1 MIKYNSNLFRM
12 EPVHFIK
19 IGSDIVVLIVT
30 LIAWGLVHLIL
41 PIRKSGF
48 KCDDYSISL
57 PYKDSTV
64 TNWMLIIICT
74 LFPTIVICGTE
85 LIRKYYSAIRH
96 RNKYVYKIKML
107 KNSMIN
113 IPEILGNIY
122 INLGSFFFGL
132 LVVQFITN
140 LGKYTIG
147 RLRPHYIDVCK
158 PIFTATNLT
167 RNDCRIKEYFIY
179 EIDYICSNVNTK
191 RFHDAHLSF
200 PSGHASTT
208 VYTMIFLIF
217 YLKYTWNCRRIGL
230 ITPFIQIVFFSIAFF
245 TCLTRVVD
253 HKHHFTDV
261 LAGSTLGLVFAILV
275 FIFLTDFLKRKTFS
289 KLNRNS
295 QDPISSSN
303 SNNSQQSPRN
313 ISRGF
318 ANNSTNGLQM
328 TSNFNENP

>member
-1 MIKYNSNLFRM
+1 M

-19 IGSDIVVLIVT
+19 IGSDVIVLVVT
-30 LIAWGLVHLIL
+30 LVAWGLVHIIL

-57 PYKDSTV
+57 PYRDSTV
-64 TNWMLIIICT
+64 TNWMLILICT
-74 LFPTIVICGTE
+74 LLPLLVICGTE
-85 LIRKYYSAIRH
+85 LARKYYSAIRH

-122 INLGSFFFGL
+122 INLGSYLFGL
-132 LVVQFITN
+132 LVVQFLTN

-158 PIFTATNLT
+158 PMFTTTNLT
-167 RNDCRIKEYFIY
+167 RIDCKIKEYFTY
-179 EIDYICSNVNTK
+179 EVDYICTNVNTQ

-200 PSGHASTT
+200 PSGHASTS

-217 YLKYTWNCRRIGL
+217 YLKYTWNCRRMGL
-230 ITPFIQIVFFSIAFF
+230 FTPFMQIVFFSVAFF
-245 TCLTRVVD
+245 TCLSRVVD

-261 LAGSTLGLVFAILV
+261 LAGTVLGLVFAILV

-289 KLNRNS
+289 TT
-295 QDPISSSN
+295 PISSQDITTSN
-303 SNNSQQSPRN
+303 SNSQNLRN
-313 ISRGF
+313 NSRGF
-318 ANNSTNGLQM
+318 ANNTNNGLQA
-328 TSNFNENP
+328 SSFIENP